1 MEATMENTK
10 EYALQITFNDEE
22 SFNEFKDV
30 CKAKDLFLDIDDIS
44 NDDEGISIVFYGTQ
58 NELMQFAEID
68 HSLHGDG
75 FSFNQNDV
83 IDAMEEIEN

>member
-1 MEATMENTK
+1 MENTK
-10 EYALQITFNDEE
+10 QYALQITFNDDE

-30 CKAKDLFLDIDDIS
+30 CKAKELFLDIDETS
-44 NDDEGISIVFYGTQ
+44 NCESYDDEGISFTFYGTQ
-58 NELMQFAEID
+58 NELMQFAEIH

-83 IDAMEEIEN
+83 IDAMEEFE

>member
-1 MEATMENTK
+1 MENTK
-10 EYALQITFNDEE
+10 EYTLQITFNDDD

-30 CKAKDLFLDIDDIS
+30 CKAKGLFLDIDETS
-44 NDDEGISIVFYGTQ
+44 NDDEGIAFTFYGTQ
-58 NELMQFAEID
+58 NELMQFAEIH

-83 IDAMEEIEN
+83 IDVMEEFE